1 MPQSGIDFVSRD
13 DLLSYEEML
22 RLLKVFKSLDVS
34 KLRITGGEPLVRKG
48 ILEFLEEIKAQQIMD
63 GFYLTTNA
71 TTTLSHVERLVNA
84 GLKSVNISLDTLDRQ
99 KFIDITKRDQ
109 LDNVLASMNAFYQS
123 DVRIKINMVVTKG
136 SNEADIVPMAQL
148 AEHRN
153 IQVRFLEEMP
163 FNGLN
168 EMKTQFM
175 THHDILEKLKTS
187 LPNLTSKP
195 FEHGSTSQNYT
206 VEGWKG
212 DVGIIASYSRTFC
225 GSCNRL
231 RVTPTGQMKT
241 CLYGKNDLD
250 LRGLLRDGSSD
261 EEITQAIKHAVANKP
276 VDGIAAERSRFS
288 TISESMATIGG

>member
-1 MPQSGIDFVSRD
+1 M
-13 DLLSYEEML
+13 
-22 RLLKVFKSLDVS
+22 FKDWLD
-34 KLRITGGEPLVRKG
+34 
-48 ILEFLEEIKAQQIMD
+48 
-63 GFYLTTNA
+63 
-71 TTTLSHVERLVNA
+71 A